1 MKLSK
6 IALALVLASC
16 ATATSAGTP
25 KYNNPTPGEFPILAW
40 YSILPDSAQTKERYK
55 EMREAGFNISFS
67 HFYHDEQIERAL
79 AASEGTGVKIMA
91 TSNGIY
97 ADTKNS
103 VDKFKNNPGIAG
115 WFLRDEPV
123 AAGFKDL
130 SDFRDRIMDADS
142 THVLYLNLLPSP
154 TNPTDYGTRDYEDY
168 VQRFVDEVRLPL
180 ISFDFYP
187 IVENRDAQIIYPR
200 ATFYENLETISK
212 VARRNGLPFWAFC
225 LSTAHDPY
233 PIPTPVHLRC
243 EAFTALGYGA
253 QGIQY
258 FTYWQPESG
267 TWNFHH
273 APIDETGK
281 RTDTY
286 YLIRDLN
293 REIQALSKV
302 FLGAEVDEVGHT
314 GASIPQGTKRVTK
327 LPEGFGKIT
336 TDGQGVMVS
345 QFHNGKN
352 KYIMILNRDIDHA
365 QTVNLTRPKGIK
377 VVNRDGST
385 TKDNQK
391 ENIVI
396 APGDYVL
403 YKLK

>member
-1 MKLSK
+1 M
-6 IALALVLASC
+6 
-16 ATATSAGTP
+16 
-25 KYNNPTPGEFPILAW
+25 
-40 YSILPDSAQTKERYK
+40 
-55 EMREAGFNISFS
+55 
-67 HFYHDEQIERAL
+67 
-79 AASEGTGVKIMA
+79 
-91 TSNGIY
+91 
-97 ADTKNS
+97 
-103 VDKFKNNPGIAG
+103 
-115 WFLRDEPV
+115 
-123 AAGFKDL
+123 
-130 SDFRDRIMDADS
+130 
-142 THVLYLNLLPSP
+142 
-154 TNPTDYGTRDYEDY
+154 
-168 VQRFVDEVRLPL
+168 
-180 ISFDFYP
+180 
-187 IVENRDAQIIYPR
+187 
-200 ATFYENLETISK
+200 
-212 VARRNGLPFWAFC
+212 
-225 LSTAHDPY
+225 
-233 PIPTPVHLRC
+233 
-243 EAFTALGYGA
+243 GYGA
-253 QGIQY
+253 KGIQY